1 MLLIGVSILML
12 VMLAANAEQVP
23 VGIAIVVI
31 FVVAI
36 NLLLITASFLA
47 GYALLKRKRWAKTRG
62 IIVAMVNSLSFPLGT
77 ALSVYTLWFLFGES
91 GRFLYHKAAYAL
103 PHGDASWPGRPAV
116 NQSARIPRHRA
127 ARLAIIG
134 KSGV

>member
-12 VMLAANAEQVP
+12 VTLAANAEQVP

-103 PHGDASWPGRPAV
+103 PHGDASW
-116 NQSARIPRHRA
+116 ARTASRESERALPRHRA